1 MMEKETH
8 ARRQGFPDD
17 TRRFLI
23 QYAASHSLDE
33 LMVMA
38 LDTLEPLTGSCISF
52 IHFVEPDGKTLLLQQ
67 WSTRTKTRFCE
78 ARPGNR
84 HYPVDKAGVWA
95 DSIRCKKPVIHNDYA
110 ALPHKQGLPPG
121 HAEVLR
127 ELVVPV
133 LRNDRVKAILGMGNK
148 LAPYT
153 RADVDTLTYHADVI
167 WEIIEKKRAEQEITF
182 QQDIEKAMSRLAGM
196 LLTTTSLEDISEY
209 VLDAAK
215 TLTKSRYGFVGTFDN
230 HRRQFTSHTMTRDIW
245 QECRIPDKSIVFD
258 KFGGLWG
265 WVLENRTP
273 AMVND
278 IGADPRAT
286 GAPPGHIAITA
297 FLGVPA
303 MIEDEVAGLIA
314 LANPSG
320 VYRKIDL
327 TIVQRLA
334 TLFSMAVQ
342 RHRYETRLLAFQVQK
357 AKFLEKRMEKSEE
370 RLKLILDSVSDAVW
384 DWRIDTGEV
393 YFSSRYY
400 TMLGYR
406 PDELPPTL
414 DTWKA
419 LLHPED
425 RTMAEETVRRHL
437 LTTEPFEM
445 EFRLKTR
452 QNDFRWILG
461 RGKTVEKDAAGK
473 ALRMVG
479 THVDITERKK
489 MELRLRHAQKM
500 EAMGIL
506 AGGIAHDFNN
516 ILAGIVGYAELVK
529 EDVPEDSRAARRV
542 AGILSASERARDLIS
557 QILTF
562 SRKKE
567 TVFLPMDIRAVVK
580 EAVQFMRASLPA
592 TVTVTQ
598 DIPSLIPSANGDPSQ
613 IHQLILNLAANAAQA
628 MNQAG
633 TLAISLATVELDSDF
648 TKTLPDLVPGTYI
661 RLRVSDTGCG
671 IPAEIL
677 PRIFDP
683 FFTTRE
689 KGRGTGLGL
698 ATVHGIVK
706 DHQGEITVESTPG
719 KGTCFDVFLP
729 ASARDVKVESHET
742 RITPGGRE
750 RLMVVDDEQVL
761 PYIVHD
767 MLEDLGYTVTTFTD
781 SLEAL
786 AFFEANSL
794 QVDLLLT
801 DITMPKMTGIELV
814 RACHRIRPDLP
825 VILWSGNMTYLENG
839 KEKVSGVSR
848 LLHKPF
854 KRKDLALAIRDI
866 LGNP

>member
-1 MMEKETH
+1 
-8 ARRQGFPDD
+8 
-17 TRRFLI
+17 
-23 QYAASHSLDE
+23 
-33 LMVMA
+33 
-38 LDTLEPLTGSCISF
+38 
-52 IHFVEPDGKTLLLQQ
+52 
-67 WSTRTKTRFCE
+67 
-78 ARPGNR
+78 
-84 HYPVDKAGVWA
+84 
-95 DSIRCKKPVIHNDYA
+95 
-110 ALPHKQGLPPG
+110 
-121 HAEVLR
+121 
-127 ELVVPV
+127 
-133 LRNDRVKAILGMGNK
+133 
-148 LAPYT
+148 
-153 RADVDTLTYHADVI
+153 
-167 WEIIEKKRAEQEITF
+167 
-182 QQDIEKAMSRLAGM
+182 
-196 LLTTTSLEDISEY
+196 
-209 VLDAAK
+209 
-215 TLTKSRYGFVGTFDN
+215 
-230 HRRQFTSHTMTRDIW
+230 
-245 QECRIPDKSIVFD
+245 
-258 KFGGLWG
+258 
-265 WVLENRTP
+265 
-273 AMVND
+273 
-278 IGADPRAT
+278 
-286 GAPPGHIAITA
+286 
-297 FLGVPA
+297 
-303 MIEDEVAGLIA
+303 
-314 LANPSG
+314 
-320 VYRKIDL
+320 
-327 TIVQRLA
+327 
-334 TLFSMAVQ
+334 
-342 RHRYETRLLAFQVQK
+342 
-357 AKFLEKRMEKSEE
+357 
-370 RLKLILDSVSDAVW
+370 
-384 DWRIDTGEV
+384 
-393 YFSSRYY
+393 
-400 TMLGYR
+400 MLGYR

-414 DTWKA
+414 DAWKA

-425 RTMAEETVRRHL
+425 RAMAEETVQRHL
-437 LTTEPFEM
+437 LNSEPFEM

-452 QNDFRWILG
+452 RNDFRWILG